1 MALLQLHVRMEEEIK
16 AYDGDVKAV
25 NAQGQKLIKSGI
37 SSLNVSFSLPS
48 GLGVFFIF
56 DI

>member
-37 SSLNVSFSLPS
+37 SSLNVSFSLPFES
-48 GLGVFFIF
+48 WWF
-56 DI
+56 